1 MIMKIRAAR
10 TRIKNYIVKT
20 ELEFSEYLSSQC
32 GCKVY
37 LKLENRQ
44 VTNSFKIRGACNK
57 ILTTKLSTKNGFVAA
72 SSGNHAAAFAYLAQ
86 QMGFVGIIFLPVTVP
101 KAKLDALKSYPVQVV
116 QFGYDTLEAEYEA
129 KRFGR
134 EKEMPY
140 VSPYN
145 NLSVIQGQGTLGL
158 EIHDQLLNVHTVFIP
173 VGGGGLA
180 AGVGSYFKK
189 ARPLTQIIG
198 CQPFNSKVMYES
210 VMAGKILKLKSEST
224 LADGTAGGIEK
235 RAITFPI
242 CSRVID
248 DWVLVK
254 EWEILDAIRIMI
266 SYHDML
272 IEGAAA
278 LTVAGLLK
286 RHQDLEDKNVVL
298 IITGERVTK
307 DVLKELA

>member
-1 MIMKIRAAR
+1 MITKIRAAQ
-10 TRIKNYIVKT
+10 TRIKNFIVNT
-20 ELEFSEYLSSQC
+20 ELVFSEYLSNQC
-32 GCKVY
+32 DCKVY

-44 VTNSFKIRGACNK
+44 TTSSFKIRGACNK
-57 ILTTKLSTKNGFVAA
+57 ILTTRKPSTNGFVAA

-86 QMGFVGIIFLPVTVP
+86 QMGFEGIIFVPVTVP

-129 KRFGR
+129 IRYGK
-134 EKEMPY
+134 EKEMTY

-145 NLSVIQGQGTLGL
+145 NLSVIQGQGTVGL
-158 EIHDQLLNVHTVFIP
+158 EIHDQLLNVHAVFIP

-180 AGVGSYFKK
+180 AGVGSYFRK
-189 ARPLTQIIG
+189 ARPITQIIG
-198 CQPFNSKVMYES
+198 CQPYNSKVMYES
-210 VMAGKILKLKSEST
+210 VKAGKILNLKSEPT
-224 LADGTAGGIEK
+224 LADGTAGGIERK
-235 RAITFPI
+235 AITFPI

-248 DWVLVK
+248 DWILLK
-254 EWEILDAIRIMI
+254 EWEILEAIRIMI

-286 RHQDLEDKNVVL
+286 RHHDLEDKNVVL

-307 DVLKELA
+307 DVLKDLA